1 MASIG
6 SFRVGGLEGIS
17 VSTPIEDAIAAALRG
32 QLIVFP
38 TDTVYGI
45 GTRPDDPGAVERVF
59 EAKQRPPDLTLP
71 VLVPTAATA
80 RELAL
85 FDDRAE
91 RAAGRWWPG
100 PLTIVLPRSDRSRG
114 WELGGAADTIGVRFP
129 HDAMA
134 LALLAGTGP
143 LAVTSA
149 NRSGDPPL
157 EDCEALTAAFGDLVS
172 VYLCRDRPLEGAA
185 STVLDLSGA
194 EPRLIREGSIPREE
208 LDRVLAG

>member
-1 MASIG
+1 M
-6 SFRVGGLEGIS
+6 
-17 VSTPIEDAIAAALRG
+17 
-32 QLIVFP
+32 VFP

-45 GTRPDDPGAVERVF
+45 GTRPDDAVAVARVF
-59 EAKQRPPDLTLP
+59 SAKQRPRDLTLP
-71 VLVPTAATA
+71 VLVPTAAAA
-80 RELAL
+80 RELAA
-85 FDDRAE
+85 FDERAE
-91 RAAGRWWPG
+91 RAAAQWWPG

-114 WELGGAADTIGVRFP
+114 WELGGAADTIGLRVP

-149 NRSGDPPL
+149 NRSGEPPL
-157 EDCEALTAAFGDLVS
+157 EDCEALAAAFGDLVS

-194 EPRLIREGSIPREE
+194 EPHVIREGSIPREE